1 MSQPSIAAK
10 AALKAPQTATALRTR
25 PEASALAVCELE
37 FGIPGLPRFGTGLSF
52 TLQPGSA
59 LALLGPNGAGKTTLL
74 RTILGLVPP
83 MAGKIT
89 IGERDLAAMT
99 RREIAA
105 RVGYVPQNLSSAP
118 HFRVDEWVL
127 LGRLAPLPM
136 FARPR
141 SSDWLAVS
149 EALGAVGMS
158 ALRARYVEE
167 LSGGEQRLVA
177 TARAL
182 AQGARTLVL
191 DEPAAGL
198 DYGHEI
204 RLLARLDAM
213 RALGFGIVFSTHDP
227 RHALEH
233 ADAVLMLDGSG
244 GARLGSPASVLTEDA
259 LAAIYGVAADL

>member
-1 MSQPSIAAK
+1 MNPPGIAAK
-10 AALKAPQTATALRTR
+10 AAGAPPGTVAALRAR
-25 PEASALAVCELE
+25 AEASALEVRELE
-37 FGIPGLPRFGTGLSF
+37 FGIPGLPSFGAGLSF

-74 RTILGLVPP
+74 RTILGLVPS
-83 MAGKIT
+83 MAGKVSL
-89 IGERDLAAMT
+89 GGRDLAAMT
-99 RREIAA
+99 RPEIAA
-105 RVGYVPQNLSSAP
+105 RVGYVPQNLSAAP

-141 SSDWLAVS
+141 ASDWKAVS
-149 EALGAVGMS
+149 EALAAVGMS
-158 ALRARYVEE
+158 ALRARFVEE

-182 AQGARTLVL
+182 AQGANTLVL

-233 ADAVLMLDGSG
+233 ADVVLLLDGSG
-244 GARLGSPASVLTEDA
+244 GARLGAPAEVLTDAA
-259 LAAIYGVAADL
+259 LAAIYGVATDL

>member
-1 MSQPSIAAK
+1 MNQPVIAAK
-10 AALKAPQTATALRTR
+10 AAGTPASAAALRAR
-25 PEASALAVCELE
+25 PEASALEVSELE

-52 TLQPGSA
+52 TLQPGSV

-74 RTILGLVPP
+74 RTVLGLVPP
-83 MAGKIT
+83 MAGKVG
-89 IGERDLAAMT
+89 IGGRDLGAMT
-99 RREIAA
+99 RPEIAA

-141 SSDWLAVS
+141 ASDWKAVS
-149 EALGAVGMS
+149 EALAAVGMS
-158 ALRARYVEE
+158 ALRARFVEE

-182 AQGARTLVL
+182 AQGARALVL

-233 ADAVLMLDGSG
+233 ADAVLLLDGSG
-244 GARLGSPASVLTEDA
+244 GTRLGSPAEVLTETA
-259 LAAIYGVAADL
+259 LAAIYGVASDL

>member
-1 MSQPSIAAK
+1 MNQPGTLAQQGAAGVG
-10 AALKAPQTATALRTR
+10 AATLRPR
-25 PEASALAVCELE
+25 PDGNSLE
-37 FGIPGLPRFGTGLSF
+37 VRQLDFGIPGLARFGSELSF
-52 TLQPGSA
+52 RLQAGSA

-83 MAGKIT
+83 MAGKVL
-89 IGERDLAAMT
+89 IGGHDLATMT
-99 RREIAA
+99 RPEIAA
-105 RVGYVPQNLSSAP
+105 RVGYVPQTLSSAP

-141 SSDWLAVS
+141 PADWKAVN
-149 EALGAVGMS
+149 EALAAVDMS
-158 ALRARYVEE
+158 ALRGRFVEE

-233 ADAVLMLDGSG
+233 ADAVLLLDGNG
-244 GARLGSPASVLTEDA
+244 GTRLGAPAEVLTEDA
-259 LAAIYGVAADL
+259 LATIYGVAGEP